1 MLKLKNW
8 GDNHVFNEVKDVG
21 QPRISC
27 TWALAVIDDGT
38 KKARLEARG
47 FEDYELS
54 KPEKESLTTT
64 RETVRIMLF
73 IASVRKWELKSID
86 IKSAFLQGEEATRTV
101 FLFPQKSLVRRVF
114 GDLTR
119 LYPEVV

>member
-21 QPRISC
+21 QSRISC
-27 TWALAVIDDGT
+27 RWALAVVDDGT

-47 FEDYELS
+47 FKDYELS

-101 FLFPQKSLVRRVF
+101 FFCSPKRVWFEGSLE
-114 GDLTR
+114 T
-119 LYPEVV
+119 